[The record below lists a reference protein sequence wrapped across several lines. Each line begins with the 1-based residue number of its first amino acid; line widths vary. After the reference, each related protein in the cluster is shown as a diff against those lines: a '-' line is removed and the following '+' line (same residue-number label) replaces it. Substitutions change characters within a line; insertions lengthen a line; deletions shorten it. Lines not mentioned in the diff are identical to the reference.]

1 MQVPWNFYTMLTFP
15 EKWFSSSPTWTW
27 PKNQLWTLKKLISVT
42 DWPWSMQTYLNEIT
56 PDLLRLC
63 ASGIAESLSSL
74 FNKSFD
80 SSKFPSQWK
89 KALVVPIFKKGDKC
103 CPGNYRPISL
113 LPAISKVLE
122 RVVHIKLSDFLRSW
136 LRSNQSG
143 FKKSDGTVPQLVR
156 MTQEWSN
163 AVDEGQYVAAV
174 FFDLKKAFDRVWHQG
189 LFTKLRAAGIKGAAH
204 EWLVNFLTDR
214 VQVTV
219 VNGTLSTSAR
229 LFAVVP
235 QGAIL
240 SPLLFSVYMNDIP
253 FPRTT
258 NLFADDTSS
267 YIIDSVPSS
276 LESKLQERTDLL
288 SEWFFKWRLTLNPT
302 KSAVMVFRSKKMQPV
317 SIQITI
323 DTHHVPQ
330 VSDHRHLGVTFSE
343 TLSWTRHTDNIVHA
357 ASTKIGLLP
366 RLRKRLSPLI
376 IRQLYLICIR
386 PSLEYANVAWCGLT
400 KRDQERLE
408 KCNRSAARL
417 ITQTMP
423 SSDIPHDILL
433 PRAGIPTLLS
443 RRQVAS
449 VKLAFTATRGLLP
462 AHLQATFSS
471 WTVPSSSHAMAQRN
485 PCIRLPRPRKDT
497 QRKSPFYSTF
507 SLWNSLPTELQ
518 RSTNTNS
525 LLLFFTSYA
534 VWPLASSSLL

>member
-1 MQVPWNFYTMLTFP
+1 M
-15 EKWFSSSPTWTW
+15 
-27 PKNQLWTLKKLISVT
+27 
-42 DWPWSMQTYLNEIT
+42 
-56 PDLLRLC
+56 
-63 ASGIAESLSSL
+63 
-74 FNKSFD
+74 
-80 SSKFPSQWK
+80 
-89 KALVVPIFKKGDKC
+89 
-103 CPGNYRPISL
+103 
-113 LPAISKVLE
+113 
-122 RVVHIKLSDFLRSW
+122 
-136 LRSNQSG
+136 
-143 FKKSDGTVPQLVR
+143 
-156 MTQEWSN
+156 
-163 AVDEGQYVAAV
+163 
-174 FFDLKKAFDRVWHQG
+174 
-189 LFTKLRAAGIKGAAH
+189 
-204 EWLVNFLTDR
+204 
-214 VQVTV
+214 
-219 VNGTLSTSAR
+219 VNGTISTSAR
-229 LFAVVP
+229 LFAGVP

-258 NLFADDTSS
+258 NLFVDDTSS

-276 LESKLQERTDLL
+276 LESNLQERTDLL
-288 SEWFFKWRLTLNPT
+288 SEWFFKWRLTVNPT

-357 ASTKIGLLP
+357 ASTKIGLLR

-376 IRQLYLICIR
+376 IRQLYLTCIR

-433 PRAGIPTLLS
+433 ARAGIPTLLS
-443 RRQVAS
+443 RRQVAQ

-507 SLWNSLPTELQ
+507 SLWSSLPTELQ

-525 LLLFFTSYA
+525 LLLFFTSYT
-534 VWPLASSSLL
+534 V